1 MHRLNISL
9 HWRTPS
15 LSFLTFMQV
24 PTSFALLTTTY
35 TVLFHTTYIGVNLFR
50 LHYLENGL
58 P

>member
-1 MHRLNISL
+1 MDPRSV
-9 HWRTPS
+9 TYS
-15 LSFLTFMQV
+15 TFMQV